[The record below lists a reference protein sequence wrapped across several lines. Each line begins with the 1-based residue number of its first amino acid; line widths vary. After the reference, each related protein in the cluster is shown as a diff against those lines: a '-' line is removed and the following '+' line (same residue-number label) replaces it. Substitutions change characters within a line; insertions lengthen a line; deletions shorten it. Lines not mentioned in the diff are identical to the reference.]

1 MGRPGHPGLLWDL
14 LPANRLVIPAPHPE
28 PSGLQ
33 QKPLGSRSKAQ
44 TIAVGVWWS
53 GGQQM
58 PTVLMSS
65 ELKSLKLGSA
75 SVSFESIRAVG
86 WFEWRLVFG

>member
-1 MGRPGHPGLLWDL
+1 
-14 LPANRLVIPAPHPE
+14 
-28 PSGLQ
+28 
-33 QKPLGSRSKAQ
+33 
-44 TIAVGVWWS
+44 
-53 GGQQM
+53 M